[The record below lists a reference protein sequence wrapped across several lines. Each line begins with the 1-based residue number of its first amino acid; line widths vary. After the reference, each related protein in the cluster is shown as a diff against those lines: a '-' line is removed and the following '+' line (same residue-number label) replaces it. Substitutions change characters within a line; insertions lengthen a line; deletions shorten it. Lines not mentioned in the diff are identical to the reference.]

1 MEQRVVVVGGVTT
14 TVREAGPDDVER
26 LVDLYGRLSLED
38 IHRRFFST
46 FRPDARFV
54 SGWIANA
61 DKGGIVLVAIEGAD
75 GAGPIVG
82 DAGYV
87 PTSRDVAEL
96 AMTVD
101 PARRGWLGPYLLDA
115 LVEHA
120 REHGFRVLEAEVL
133 AENCSMLGLLRARG
147 CALRP
152 STDLT
157 TAQVLIATEG
167 DAPVWPADG
176 ERPKVLVEGASRSW
190 GGAVAASRDDLDV
203 LVCPGPSRGRIRPC
217 PLLHGDRCPLV
228 DEADAIVN
236 VLPAGEASSEIIV
249 GAHDPQVVVSP
260 PRGASGAE
268 VLDAVR
274 QVIDRRQRADDN
286 RRDESRGDQS
296 REDQGRGDDDGDVP
310 TGGPRDPQPTR
321 DDT

>member
-26 LVDLYGRLSLED
+26 LVELYGRLSLDD

-54 SGWIANA
+54 GGWIDNA
-61 DKGGIVLVAIEGAD
+61 AKGGIVLVAVEGD
-75 GAGPIVG
+75 EGQGQIVA

-87 PTSRDVAEL
+87 PTGPDIAEL
-96 AMTVD
+96 AITVD

-120 REHGFRVLEAEVL
+120 REHGVRVLEAEVL
-133 AENCSMLGLLRARG
+133 AENCSMLGMLRARG

-167 DAPVWPADG
+167 NAPVWPADG
-176 ERPKVLVEGASRSW
+176 GRPKVLVEGASRSW
-190 GGAVAASRDDLDV
+190 GGAVAASRDDFDV

-228 DEADAIVN
+228 DEADAVVV
-236 VLPAGEASSEIIV
+236 VLPPGEPSTETIA
-249 GAHDPQVVVSP
+249 ATHDPDLVVRP
-260 PRGASGAE
+260 ERGASGAE

-274 QVIDRRQRADDN
+274 RVVDRRRGGVDAPADPSAAD
-286 RRDESRGDQS
+286 SPGPGPDQPS
-296 REDQGRGDDDGDVP
+296 
-310 TGGPRDPQPTR
+310 R
-321 DDT
+321 DDR

>member
-1 MEQRVVVVGGVTT
+1 MEQRVVAVGGVTT
-14 TVREAGPDDVER
+14 IVREAGPDDVDR
-26 LVDLYGRLSLED
+26 LVELYQRLSLED

-46 FRPDARFV
+46 FRPDPRFV
-54 SGWIANA
+54 TGWIANA
-61 DKGGIVLVAIEGAD
+61 DKGGIVLVAVEGD
-75 GAGPIVG
+75 EGRIVA

-87 PTSRDVAEL
+87 PTGPDIAEL
-96 AMTVD
+96 AITVD
-101 PARRGWLGPYLLDA
+101 PDRRGWLGPYLLDA

-120 REHGFRVLEAEVL
+120 REHGVRVLEAEVL
-133 AENCSMLGLLRARG
+133 AENCSMLGMLRARG

-176 ERPKVLVEGASRSW
+176 ERPKVLVEGGSRSW
-190 GGAVAASRDDLDV
+190 GGAVAASRDELDV

-228 DEADAIVN
+228 DEADAVVV
-236 VLPAGEASSEIIV
+236 VLPPGEPSSEAISS
-249 GAHDPQVVVSP
+249 AHDPDLVVRP
-260 PRGASGAE
+260 ERGASGAE

-274 QVIDRRQRADDN
+274 QVVDRR
-286 RRDESRGDQS
+286 RRDAVEAVDPPEPDTSDTGSPGSGRSGSDP
-296 REDQGRGDDDGDVP
+296 DQGS
-310 TGGPRDPQPTR
+310 RDAR
-321 DDT
+321 

>member
-14 TVREAGPDDVER
+14 TVREAGPDDVDR
-26 LVDLYGRLSLED
+26 LVELYGRLSLDD

-54 SGWIANA
+54 TTWIDNA
-61 DKGGIVLVAIEGAD
+61 AKGGIVLVAVEGD
-75 GAGPIVG
+75 DGPIVA

-87 PTSRDVAEL
+87 PTAPDVAEL
-96 AMTVD
+96 AITVD

-133 AENCSMLGLLRARG
+133 AENCSMLGMLRARG

-167 DAPVWPADG
+167 NAPVWPAGG

-203 LVCPGPSRGRIRPC
+203 LVCPGPARGRIRPC
-217 PLLHGDRCPLV
+217 PLLHDERCPLV
-228 DEADAIVN
+228 DEADAVVV
-236 VLPAGEASSEIIV
+236 VLPPGEPSTDAIRV
-249 GAHDPQVVVSP
+249 AHDPAVVVEP
-260 PRGASGAE
+260 ARGTSGAE
-268 VLDAVR
+268 VLEAVR
-274 QVIDRRQRADDN
+274 RVLHRP
-286 RRDESRGDQS
+286 
-296 REDQGRGDDDGDVP
+296 P
-310 TGGPRDPQPTR
+310 TDPGGSAEP
-321 DDT
+321 